1 MWWSACAACG
11 VLARKRPL
19 PKAFPQARKMPRC
32 LPRLLLSS
40 AASGDLSH
48 AWAAP
53 TDWLREGARRRLSFA
68 QRRSR

>member
-40 AASGDLSH
+40 AASEDVSD
-48 AWAAP
+48 AWAGP
-53 TDWLREGARRRLSFA
+53 VDGMREGARRPPSFA
-68 QRRSR
+68 HGRPR